1 MSPTVFT
8 VVPYLA
14 LGALIGAVHA
24 GLLYRAV
31 MMLAGSARAS
41 TQAAWHLARFGFV
54 ILAFWLVA
62 RQGAVA
68 LLSVAAGFT
77 AAQIVARQVMGPK

>member
-8 VVPYLA
+8 IVLYLA
-14 LGALIGAVHA
+14 LGALVGAVYA

-31 MMLAGSARAS
+31 MMLAGTARVS

-62 RQGAVA
+62 RAGAA
-68 LLSVAAGFT
+68 PLLSVAAGFT
-77 AAQIVARQVMGPK
+77 AAQIVARQVVGAK

>member
-1 MSPTVFT
+1 MTVLT

-31 MMLAGSARAS
+31 MMLAGTARGS
-41 TQAAWHLARFGFV
+41 TLAAWHVGRLGFV
-54 ILAFWLVA
+54 VLAFWLVA
-62 RQGAVA
+62 RAGAA
-68 LLSVAAGFT
+68 PLISAAAGFT
-77 AAQIVARQVMGPK
+77 IAQIVARQIGGPK